1 MTSDTR
7 PAYPNRMRVLH
18 LSDVHVGVE
27 NYGRPATEA
36 DLAALP
42 PHFAP
47 GAERSAFVGMPTR
60 LLDFLA
66 VLDETVDYA
75 LRERVDLLLF
85 SGDAYKSRDPSQT
98 HQREFAK
105 RIARLADAGV
115 VVFLTPGNHDLPH
128 VASRASALD
137 IFPTLRVENVVV
149 GATLAT
155 YRVSTRSG
163 DAQVVALPWVRIGG
177 FMAKE
182 ETRGLTLEQIKEA
195 VEARITEHL
204 ADEVAQLDP
213 ALPAFLC
220 AHVNISGATTASER
234 SMMLGNDHVLGLGTV
249 AIPAFD
255 YVALG
260 NIHKHQVLSQHPPVA
275 YAGSLERIDFSE
287 EHEDKGFCVVDVDA
301 SAPRGERVTSF
312 SFVPVA
318 ARAMLTV
325 DVGVRSGE
333 DPTDA
338 ALAEIGKHALEGA
351 IVRVRL
357 SMDAEQ
363 EPAFREAAVRQALG
377 PAHYVVGIERSVR
390 RTSRTRLGTGEAEK
404 LGPLDALRRYLAAK
418 NTPADRERVLVE
430 RAEQLVREE
439 IEGDD

>member
-1 MTSDTR
+1 
-7 PAYPNRMRVLH
+7 MRVLH
-18 LSDVHVGVE
+18 FSDVHIGVE

-36 DLAALP
+36 DVAALP

-47 GAERSAFVGMPTR
+47 GAERSGFVGMPTR
-60 LLDFLA
+60 LLDFLTA
-66 VLDETVDYA
+66 LDEMVDYA
-75 LRERVDLLLF
+75 LREGVDLVLF

-98 HQREFAK
+98 HQREFVG
-105 RIARLADAGV
+105 RIARLAEAGI

-128 VASRASALD
+128 VANRASALD
-137 IFPTLRVENVVV
+137 IFPTLRVENVVT
-149 GATLAT
+149 GTTLAT
-155 YRVSTRSG
+155 YRVATRAG
-163 DAQVVALPWVRIGG
+163 DAQVVALPWIRIGG

-182 ETRGLTLEQIKEA
+182 ETRGLSLEEIKVA
-195 VEARITEHL
+195 IEARITEHL

-220 AHVNISGATTASER
+220 AHVNIAGATTASER

-260 NIHKHQVLSQHPPVA
+260 NIHKHQVLTQNPTVA

-287 EHEDKGFCVVDVDA
+287 EREDKGFCVIDVDP
-301 SAPRGERVTSF
+301 SKPRGERMSSF

-318 ARAMLTV
+318 ARAMLTI
-325 DVGVRSGE
+325 DVAVRSGE

-338 ALAEIGKHALEGA
+338 VLAAIGKHAGSGSGQAIEGA
-351 IVRVRL
+351 IVRVRV

-363 EPAFREAAVRQALG
+363 EPAFRETAVRQALAA
-377 PAHYVVGIERSVR
+377 AHYVTGIERSVR
-390 RTSRTRLGTGEAEK
+390 REARTRLGTDEAER
-404 LGPLDALRRYLAAK
+404 LGPIEALRRYLGSK
-418 NTPADRERVLVE
+418 NTPAERERVLIE
-430 RAEQLVREE
+430 RAEALIREE
-439 IEGDD
+439 VEGAE

>member
-1 MTSDTR
+1 M
-7 PAYPNRMRVLH
+7 
-18 LSDVHVGVE
+18 
-27 NYGRPATEA
+27 
-36 DLAALP
+36 
-42 PHFAP
+42 
-47 GAERSAFVGMPTR
+47 
-60 LLDFLA
+60 
-66 VLDETVDYA
+66 
-75 LRERVDLLLF
+75 
-85 SGDAYKSRDPSQT
+85 
-98 HQREFAK
+98 
-105 RIARLADAGV
+105 
-115 VVFLTPGNHDLPH
+115 VFLTPGNHDLPH
-128 VASRASALD
+128 IASRASALD

-155 YRVSTRSG
+155 YRVATRAG
-163 DAQVVALPWVRIGG
+163 EAQVVSLPWVRIGQ
-177 FMAKE
+177 FMAKD
-182 ETRGLTLEQIKEA
+182 ETRGLRLEEIKEA

-220 AHVNISGATTASER
+220 AHVNIAGATTASER

-260 NIHKHQVLSQHPPVA
+260 NIHKHQVLTQHPPVA
-275 YAGSLERIDFSE
+275 YAGSLERIDFNE
-287 EHEDKGFCVVDVDA
+287 EHEDKGFCVIDVDP
-301 SAPRGERVTSF
+301 SSPRGERVTDF
-312 SFVPVA
+312 RFVPIA
-318 ARAMLTV
+318 ARAMLTI
-325 DVGVRSGE
+325 DVAVRSGE

-338 ALAEIGKHALEGA
+338 ALEAIGKHAGSGPSTGSGQALEGA

-363 EPAFREAAVRQALG
+363 EPAFRETAVRQALG

-404 LGPLDALRRYLAAK
+404 LGPLDALRRYLASK
-418 NTPADRERVLVE
+418 DTPADRERVLVE

-439 IEGDD
+439 IEGAE

>member
-1 MTSDTR
+1 
-7 PAYPNRMRVLH
+7 MRVLH
-18 LSDVHVGVE
+18 FSDVHVGVE

-47 GAERSAFVGMPTR
+47 GADRSGFVGMPTR
-60 LLDFLA
+60 LLDFLT

-75 LRERVDLLLF
+75 LREGVDLVLF

-105 RIARLADAGV
+105 RIARLAEAGV

-149 GATLAT
+149 GTTLDT
-155 YRVSTRSG
+155 YRVATLSG
-163 DAQVVALPWVRIGG
+163 DAQVVALPWIRIGV

-182 ETRGLTLEQIKEA
+182 ETRGLRLEEIKKA

-220 AHVNISGATTASER
+220 AHVNIAGATTASER
-234 SMMLGNDHVLGLGTV
+234 GMMLGNDHVLGLGTV

-260 NIHKHQVLSQHPPVA
+260 NIHKHQVLTQHPPVA
-275 YAGSLERIDFSE
+275 YAGSLERIDFNE
-287 EHEDKGFCVVDVDA
+287 EHEDKGFCVIDVDPSSPA
-301 SAPRGERVTSF
+301 GERVTGF
-312 SFVPVA
+312 RFVPVA
-318 ARAMLTV
+318 ARPMLTI
-325 DVGVRSGE
+325 DVPARSGE

-338 ALAEIGKHALEGA
+338 ALEAIGKHAGSRLEGS
-351 IVRVRL
+351 IVRVRV

-363 EPAFREAAVRQALG
+363 EPAFREAAVRRALA

-390 RTSRTRLGTGEAEK
+390 RTARTRLGTDEAEK
-404 LGPLDALRRYLAAK
+404 LGPLDALRRYLASK

-439 IEGDD
+439 IEGADT

>member
-1 MTSDTR
+1 
-7 PAYPNRMRVLH
+7 MRVLH
-18 LSDVHVGVE
+18 LSDVHIGVE

-47 GAERSAFVGMPTR
+47 GADRSAFVGMPTR
-60 LLDFLA
+60 LLDFLTA
-66 VLDETVDYA
+66 LDEAVDYA
-75 LRERVDLLLF
+75 LREGVDLVLF

-98 HQREFAK
+98 HQREFAR
-105 RIARLADAGV
+105 RIARLADAGI

-128 VASRASALD
+128 VASRAGALD
-137 IFPTLRVENVVV
+137 IFPTLRVENVVL
-149 GATLAT
+149 GSTLAT
-155 YRVSTRSG
+155 YRVATRSG
-163 DAQVVALPWVRIGG
+163 DAQVVALPWIRIGG

-204 ADEVAQLDP
+204 AEEVAQLDP

-260 NIHKHQVLSQHPPVA
+260 NIHKHQVLSQNPPVA
-275 YAGSLERIDFSE
+275 YAGSIERIDFSE
-287 EHEDKGFCVVDVDA
+287 EHEDKGFCVIDVDA
-301 SAPRGERVTSF
+301 SKPRGERVTDF
-312 SFVPVA
+312 RFVPVA
-318 ARAMLTV
+318 ARAMLTI
-325 DVGVRSGE
+325 DVPARSGE

-338 ALAEIGKHALEGA
+338 TLEAIAKHAGSGPSTGSGQALEGA
-351 IVRVRL
+351 IVRVRV

-363 EPAFREAAVRQALG
+363 EPAFREAAVRQALA
-377 PAHYVVGIERSVR
+377 PAHYVVGIERNVR
-390 RTSRTRLGTGEAEK
+390 RASRTRLGTDEAEK
-404 LGPLDALRRYLAAK
+404 LGPLDALRRYLASK
-418 NTPADRERVLVE
+418 NTSAEREELLVE
-430 RAEQLVREE
+430 RAEQLLREE
-439 IEGDD
+439 IEGAE

>member
-1 MTSDTR
+1 
-7 PAYPNRMRVLH
+7 MRVLH
-18 LSDVHVGVE
+18 LSDVHIGVE

-47 GAERSAFVGMPTR
+47 GADRSAFVGMPTR
-60 LLDFLA
+60 LLDFLS

-75 LRERVDLLLF
+75 LREGVDLVLF

-98 HQREFAK
+98 HQREFAR
-105 RIARLADAGV
+105 RIARLADAGI

-128 VASRASALD
+128 VASRAGALD
-137 IFPTLRVENVVV
+137 IFPTLRVENVVL
-149 GATLAT
+149 GSTLAT
-155 YRVSTRSG
+155 YRVATRSG
-163 DAQVVALPWVRIGG
+163 EAQVVALPWVRIGA

-275 YAGSLERIDFSE
+275 YAGSIERIDFSE
-287 EHEDKGFCVVDVDA
+287 EHEDKGFCVIDVDA
-301 SAPRGERVTSF
+301 SAPRGERVTDF
-312 SFVPVA
+312 RFIPVA
-318 ARAMLTV
+318 ARAMLTI
-325 DVGVRSGE
+325 DVPARSGE

-338 ALAEIGKHALEGA
+338 ALEAIAKHAGAGLEGA
-351 IVRVRL
+351 IVRVRV

-363 EPAFREAAVRQALG
+363 EPAFREAAVRQALA
-377 PAHYVVGIERSVR
+377 PAHYVVGLERNVR
-390 RTSRTRLGTGEAEK
+390 RASRTRLGTDEAEK
-404 LGPLDALRRYLAAK
+404 LGPLDALRRYLASK
-418 NTPADRERVLVE
+418 NTPADREKLLVE
-430 RAEQLVREE
+430 RAEQLLREE
-439 IEGDD
+439 IEGAD

>member
-1 MTSDTR
+1 
-7 PAYPNRMRVLH
+7 MRVLH
-18 LSDVHVGVE
+18 LSDVHIGVE

-60 LLDFLA
+60 LLDFLTA
-66 VLDETVDYA
+66 LDEMVDYA
-75 LRERVDLLLF
+75 LREGVDLVLF

-98 HQREFAK
+98 HQREFAR

-128 VASRASALD
+128 VASRAGALD
-137 IFPTLRVENVVV
+137 IFPTLRVENVVL
-149 GATLAT
+149 GSTLAT
-155 YRVSTRSG
+155 YRVATRSG
-163 DAQVVALPWVRIGG
+163 EAQVVALPWVRIGS

-275 YAGSLERIDFSE
+275 YAGSIERIDFSE
-287 EHEDKGFCVVDVDA
+287 EREDKGFCVIDVDA
-301 SAPRGERVTSF
+301 SKPRGERVTGF
-312 SFVPVA
+312 RFVPVA
-318 ARAMLTV
+318 ARAMLTI
-325 DVGVRSGE
+325 DVPARSGE

-338 ALAEIGKHALEGA
+338 TLEAIAKHAESGLEGA
-351 IVRVRL
+351 IVRVRV

-363 EPAFREAAVRQALG
+363 EPAFREAAVRQALA
-377 PAHYVVGIERSVR
+377 PAHYVVGIERNVR
-390 RTSRTRLGTGEAEK
+390 RASRTRLGTDEAEK
-404 LGPLDALRRYLAAK
+404 LGPLDALRRYLASK
-418 NTPADRERVLVE
+418 NTPADREQLLVE
-430 RAEQLVREE
+430 RAEQLLREE
-439 IEGDD
+439 IEGT